1 MHWIV
6 GICIHYLFSHQLCAQ
21 SDRRS
26 LKQSHPTQCLRWML
40 SPQLEQAGKHMQ
52 SFSPTSQMVCNP
64 MQSRSSR
71 QCGLQGLPHM
81 FRSWSP
87 TFAHVSMGQATGTCA
102 RVSEHTV
109 GGPARYSPGQ
119 PQRDAGA
126 QAGEGEGE
134 HQHPPLHHTDAGGR
148 QGGGVPLTWRADGC
162 ASGRAQAEPFPCKC

>member
-1 MHWIV
+1 MPALDAFPTIGAGRQTYAEFLAHFAN
-6 GICIHYLFSHQLCAQ
+6 GL
-21 SDRRS
+21 
-26 LKQSHPTQCLRWML
+26 QSHAISIVT
-40 SPQLEQAGKHMQ
+40 
-52 SFSPTSQMVCNP
+52 P
-64 MQSRSSR
+64 MRAARFATYVRSR
-71 QCGLQGLPHM
+71 
-81 FRSWSP
+81 SP

-148 QGGGVPLTWRADGC
+148 RGGGGAPHMAG
-162 ASGRAQAEPFPCKC
+162 GRLRKRQSTGGTFSLQMLNNPFIYNCR